1 MIWHCKISIDDAD
14 HDYSRVEE
22 EGSVEAKPVNELRE
36 ELGERREA
44 EESGEQ
50 DEGCS
55 CASNFC
61 GKHFTDDDLTSL
73 NVKSQCLQ

>member
-1 MIWHCKISIDDAD
+1 M
-14 HDYSRVEE
+14 
-22 EGSVEAKPVNELRE
+22 EAKPVNELRE

-61 GKHFTDDDLTSL
+61 RKHFTDDDLTE
-73 NVKSQCLQ
+73 N